1 MLEKSKEAEMAEKE
15 ELFPHDN
22 SLERLP
28 TPEREAKMAEKLQKL
43 IAYAYEKAPGF
54 KKRLD
59 GAGVKL
65 SEIKTIADLQ
75 KIPVLRKDDLIQL
88 QKEDPP
94 FGGYL
99 AVPLSE
105 IDHVYQSPGP
115 IYDPQR
121 RARGF
126 GMPQGIGKGMV
137 AINTWSYHITPAGL
151 LVDLMLREMGFT
163 VFPAGTGNTE
173 LQVQVMKDLKVALFV
188 GTPSFLAAII
198 NKAEEMG
205 YDFKK
210 DFNLKFAQVA
220 GEMGGEPLRKMFT
233 EKYGII
239 CMGGDNYAT
248 ADIGPISGSCEKN
261 AGMHA
266 NTDVI
271 VEVVDPATGKVLPPG
286 EVGEV
291 VVTPFDEVYPLI
303 RFGTGDLSTMVIEP
317 CECGRTTPRLP
328 KIMGRSGDAVRV
340 RAMFVHPKQTDEV
353 MARYQEVA
361 NYQLLVTRIE
371 NRDNML
377 LQVELCK
384 KIDDKDAWE
393 KALTKEFQGTCKV
406 RFDTIE
412 YVKAGAIP
420 KEGKKIIDKR
430 TY

>member
-1 MLEKSKEAEMAEKE
+1 MAEKE
-15 ELFPHDN
+15 DLFPHDG

-28 TPEREAKMAEKLQKL
+28 VPDRDKMMSEKLQRL
-43 IAYAYEKAPGF
+43 VSYAYENAPGF
-54 KKRLD
+54 KIRLD
-59 GAGVKL
+59 GAG
-65 SEIKTIADLQ
+65 IKPADIKNLADL
-75 KIPVLRKDDLIQL
+75 KRIPVLHKDDLIRL
-88 QKEDPP
+88 QKEMPP

-105 IDHVYQSPGP
+105 IDHIYQSPGP

-121 RARGF
+121 RLRAGAF
-126 GMPQGIGKGMV
+126 PAGIGKGQV

-151 LVDLMLREMGFT
+151 LIDRMLNGMGFT

-173 LQVQVMKDLKVALFV
+173 LQVQVMRDLKVSFFV

-198 NKAEEMG
+198 KKAEEMG

-239 CMGGDNYAT
+239 CMGGDNYVT
-248 ADIGPISGSCEKN
+248 ADLGPIAGSCEKN
-261 AGMHA
+261 AGMHV

-271 VEVVDPATGKVLPPG
+271 VEIVDPTTGNTLPPG

-291 VVTPFDEVYPLI
+291 VVTPFDEVYPLV
-303 RFGTGDLSTMVIEP
+303 RFGTGDLSMLVIEP

-340 RAMFVHPKQTDEV
+340 RAMFVHPRQTDEV
-353 MARYQEVA
+353 ISKFQEIALYQII
-361 NYQLLVTRIE
+361 VTRPTD
-371 NRDNML
+371 RDEML
-377 LQVELCK
+377 LQVELASPPA
-384 KIDDKDAWE
+384 DRGAWE
-393 KALTKEFQGTCKV
+393 ASLRKEFQDTCKV
-406 RFDTIE
+406 KFDALE
-412 YVKAGAIP
+412 VLPSGSIP
-420 KEGKKIIDKR
+420 PEGKKIIDRR

>member
-1 MLEKSKEAEMAEKE
+1 MAERE
-15 ELFPHDN
+15 EMFAHDD

-28 TPEREAKMAEKLQKL
+28 TPQREAEMAKKLHKL
-43 IAYAYEKAPGF
+43 IVYAYENAPGF
-54 KKRLD
+54 KKRMD
-59 GAGVKL
+59 GAGVKPKD
-65 SEIKTIADLQ
+65 IKVIDDLQ

-88 QKEDPP
+88 QKEYPP

-99 AVPLSE
+99 AVQLSE

-121 RARGF
+121 RTRSF
-126 GMPQGIGKGMV
+126 GMPKGIGKGMV

-151 LVDLMLREMGFT
+151 LVDRMLREMGFT

-198 NKAEEMG
+198 KKAEEMG
-205 YDFKK
+205 CNFQK
-210 DFNLKFAQVA
+210 DFNLKFAQVS

-248 ADIGPISGSCEKN
+248 ADIGPISGSCDKN

-271 VEVVDPATGKVLPPG
+271 VEVVDPVSGKVLPPG

-303 RFGTGDLSTMVIEP
+303 RFGTGDLSTLVIEP
-317 CECGRTTPRLP
+317 CACGRTTPRLP

-353 MARYQEVA
+353 MAKYPEVIK
-361 NYQLLVTRIE
+361 YQLLVTRVE

-377 LQVELCK
+377 LQVECARQPS
-384 KIDDKDAWE
+384 DKAGWE
-393 KALTKEFQGTCKV
+393 KTLAKDFQGICKV
-406 RFDTIE
+406 RFDSVE
-412 YVKAGAIP
+412 YVKSGIIQDDD
-420 KEGKKIIDKR
+420 KKIIDKR

>member
-1 MLEKSKEAEMAEKE
+1 MADKP

-28 TPEREAKMAEKLQKL
+28 TPEREEKMTLKLQQL
-43 IAYAYEKAPGF
+43 IKYAYENAPGF
-54 KKRLD
+54 KARMDK
-59 GAGVKL
+59 AGVL
-65 SEIKTIADLQ
+65 PSAINTIAELQ
-75 KIPVLRKDDLIQL
+75 KIPVLRKDDLIQM
-88 QKEDPP
+88 QKENPP

-105 IDHVYQSPGP
+105 VDHVYQSPGP
-115 IYDPQR
+115 IFDPQR
-121 RARGF
+121 RVRTGGLPAD
-126 GMPQGIGKGMV
+126 IGKGQIAM
-137 AINTWSYHITPAGL
+137 NTWSYHITPAGL
-151 LVDLMLREMGFT
+151 LVDRMLKAMGFT

-173 LQVQVMKDLKVALFV
+173 LQVQVMHDLKASFFV

-198 NKAEEMG
+198 SKAEEMG

-210 DFNLKFAQVA
+210 DFNLKFAQVF

-239 CMGGDNYAT
+239 CMGGDSYAT
-248 ADIGPISGSCEKN
+248 ADIGPISSSCEKN

-271 VEVVDPATGKVLPPG
+271 VEVVDPVTGKTLPPG

-291 VVTPFDEVYPLI
+291 IVTPFDEVYPLI
-303 RFGTGDLSTMVIEP
+303 RFGTGDLSTLVIET

-340 RAMFVHPKQTDEV
+340 RAMFVHPRQTDEV
-353 MARYQEVA
+353 MSKYQEVS
-361 NYQLLVTRIE
+361 NYQLVVTRPA
-371 NRDNML
+371 NRDEMVLRIEFANKPGDMKKWEA
-377 LQVELCK
+377 ELVK
-384 KIDDKDAWE
+384 N
-393 KALTKEFQGTCKV
+393 FQGACKV
-406 RFDTIE
+406 RFDTVE
-412 YVKAGAIP
+412 TVPAGTIARDA
-420 KEGKKIIDKR
+420 KKIVDKR